1 LAQFKRVEV
10 ARVKL
15 EEKASFQG
23 ELQRQKIEYENK
35 LVAVQARNAELVQE
49 ERNRLAER
57 ERAMDKQYLSLKQ
70 DMLDG
75 HNNVIIKE
83 KQMRNDTELSAKE
96 IAMERD
102 QLKRRVDEVQEQMI
116 KLSEFKE
123 RYTQKMEES
132 MSQYKI
138 DLTKEYSSLLSTVEI
153 ERAKLQGDR
162 LVLNEKEILVER
174 LLIGARKTEEEAAV
188 VKIDLQE
195 LQSKLDEMTRS
206 RDKALSQMNDL
217 QLQALTSKGSA
228 SLEFEISSL
237 KRYSSNIYVRQLISA
252 EKATDHRQQDYE
264 ALIKSLIAPKEDSI
278 DELAEARQ
286 SELRWKQKCQ
296 DLIMK
301 LDNEVGG

>member
-1 LAQFKRVEV
+1 M